1 MSVLSVK
8 LSPEES
14 FFARRPLAELASTCS
29 DVAVESLLTA
39 GSIIAE
45 ESVNAI
51 METLSGNIIAEES
64 VKAFTEMLSGSTI
77 DEESAKVLIEL
88 LSEIVFWDI
97 LPERPTVRMA
107 VESFSVFIVRM
118 PAGDFGVAMAEES
131 GAAGSAA
138 LFLTVVSCCAFR
150 AHAATNDAKN
160 VGIPYFLIIVVK
172 EAGNVYGLFQLG

>member
-29 DVAVESLLTA
+29 DLAVESLLTA
-39 GSIIAE
+39 GNIIAE

-51 METLSGNIIAEES
+51 
-64 VKAFTEMLSGSTI
+64 TEMLSGSTI
-77 DEESAKVLIEL
+77 AEESAKVLIEL